1 MSLGPLKK
9 PEGISWNAASVE
21 LPEIPML
28 PPGPDAMSA
37 TISAVLPTLAAQLTA
52 NVAALQAK
60 ERTYSG
66 KVGDAQV
73 AYTASDESGS
83 QSVGQVVGMLGKLGE
98 QAGQLAGAPSQAAQ
112 GGSGMFGSLIEQVMK
127 AAQGGGGGEAGQSP
141 VGGAPVGAA
150 PPGGTPPP
158 GVPGQPPGQ
167 PGRDALEERVER
179 LEERAEREDRPQEQ
193 SVQSA
198 PQHEHRE
205 PLQRADDSNLASGP
219 ENGRPGAGPAPVA
232 PPEQPRH
239 AAEEDLGRRL

>member
-1 MSLGPLKK
+1 MGSPLKK
-9 PEGISWNAASVE
+9 PEGISWNAASIE

-60 ERTYSG
+60 EHTYSG
-66 KVGDAQV
+66 KLGAAQA
-73 AYTASDESGS
+73 AYTNSDDSGS

-98 QAGQLAGAPSQAAQ
+98 QAGQMAGAPSQAAQ

-141 VGGAPVGAA
+141 AGGTPVGAA
-150 PPGGTPPP
+150 PAGGA
-158 GVPGQPPGQ
+158 PGQPPGQ
-167 PGRDALEERVER
+167 PGRDPLEQRVER
-179 LEERAEREDRPQEQ
+179 LEQRAEAEDRPPEQ
-193 SVQSA
+193 QA
-198 PQHEHRE
+198 PQREERE
-205 PLQRADDSNLASGP
+205 PLHRADDSNLASGP
-219 ENGRPGAGPAPVA
+219 EKSGTGPAPVA

-239 AAEEDLGRRL
+239 AADDDLGRRL

>member
-1 MSLGPLKK
+1 
-9 PEGISWNAASVE
+9 
-21 LPEIPML
+21 ML

-60 ERTYSG
+60 EHTYSG
-66 KVGDAQV
+66 KVGEAQV
-73 AYTASDESGS
+73 AYAASDESGS

-112 GGSGMFGSLIEQVMK
+112 GGSGMFGSLIEQAMK

-150 PPGGTPPP
+150 LAGSAPPP
-158 GVPGQPPGQ
+158 GVPGQHPGQ
-167 PGRDALEERVER
+167 PGRDPLEERVER

-219 ENGRPGAGPAPVA
+219 RDGAFGAGPAPVA

>member
-1 MSLGPLKK
+1 MGSPLKK
-9 PEGISWNAASVE
+9 PAGISWNAASIE

-60 ERTYSG
+60 EHTYSG
-66 KVGDAQV
+66 KLGAAQA
-73 AYTASDESGS
+73 AYTNSDDSGS

-98 QAGQLAGAPSQAAQ
+98 QAGQMAGAPSQAAQ

-127 AAQGGGGGEAGQSP
+127 AAQGGGGEAGQSP
-141 VGGAPVGAA
+141 AGGAPVGAT
-150 PPGGTPPP
+150 PSGGAA
-158 GVPGQPPGQ
+158 PGQPPAQPPPQ
-167 PGRDALEERVER
+167 PGRDPLEERVER
-179 LEERAEREDRPQEQ
+179 LEQRADADDRPHEQ
-193 SVQSA
+193 QA
-198 PQHEHRE
+198 PQREERE

-219 ENGRPGAGPAPVA
+219 EKSSPGAGPAPVA

-239 AAEEDLGRRL
+239 AADDDLGRRL

>member
-1 MSLGPLKK
+1 MSGSPLKK

-52 NVAALQAK
+52 NVAVLQAK
-60 ERTYSG
+60 EHTYSG
-66 KVGDAQV
+66 KVGDAQM
-73 AYTASDESGS
+73 AYSASDESGS

-127 AAQGGGGGEAGQSP
+127 AAQGGEGGEAGQPP

-150 PPGGTPPP
+150 PAGGAPPP
-158 GVPGQPPGQ
+158 GQA
-167 PGRDALEERVER
+167 PGRDPLEQRVER
-179 LEERAEREDRPQEQ
+179 LEQRAEAQDRPPEQQAAQREDR
-193 SVQSA
+193 
-198 PQHEHRE
+198 E
-205 PLQRADDSNLASGP
+205 PLMRADDRDLASGP
-219 ENGRPGAGPAPVA
+219 RDGASGAAPVA

-239 AAEEDLGRRL
+239 AADEDLNRRL